1 MKNKYLLLFLLGFT
15 ISSNAQVCSKDIILT
30 ARDYRECAIDTLYL
44 NGEFHKSLELS
55 LQNIILYP
63 KDTDYILETNLIF
76 LRYLE
81 MLYEHMQ
88 L

>member
-44 NGEFHKSLELS
+44 NGELR
-55 LQNIILYP
+55 
-63 KDTDYILETNLIF
+63 TN
-76 LRYLE
+76 
-81 MLYEHMQ
+81 Q
-88 L
+88 D